1 MKHQTALPQLRVNL
15 SEIFRSIQGEGC
27 RIGRTSV
34 FVRFSN
40 CNLRCSWLNPD
51 GSRSR
56 CDTPYTSFEPER
68 KMVLLE
74 DVCSQMDDMLRPQ
87 DDIVVTGGEP
97 LLWAEAVA
105 AISSRY
111 ARHQLTIETNGT
123 QSMTLQSRSLLYSV
137 SPKLQNS
144 NTQCDL
150 NAVAANI
157 NAIRVSDVQLKFVC
171 SMPDDIFEIE
181 SFLARIRIPAQVYLM
196 PQGATVREI
205 EERAAWVADA
215 AVRMNVNYSD
225 RLHIR
230 LWSGRR
236 GV

>member
-1 MKHQTALPQLRVNL
+1 
-15 SEIFRSIQGEGC
+15 
-27 RIGRTSV
+27 
-34 FVRFSN
+34 
-40 CNLRCSWLNPD
+40 
-51 GSRSR
+51 
-56 CDTPYTSFEPER
+56 
-68 KMVLLE
+68 MVSLA
-74 DVCSQMDDMLRPQ
+74 DVCSQIDDLLRPQ

-105 AISSRY
+105 AMSSRY
-111 ARHQLTIETNGT
+111 SPHSLTIETNGT
-123 QSMTLQSRSLLYSV
+123 QSMLIQSSTVLYSV

-157 NAIRVSDVQLKFVC
+157 NAIRVSEVQLKFVC
-171 SMPDDIFEIE
+171 SMPDDILEIE
-181 SFLARIRIPAQVYLM
+181 SFLARIHIPAQVYLM

-205 EERAAWVADA
+205 DERAWVADA